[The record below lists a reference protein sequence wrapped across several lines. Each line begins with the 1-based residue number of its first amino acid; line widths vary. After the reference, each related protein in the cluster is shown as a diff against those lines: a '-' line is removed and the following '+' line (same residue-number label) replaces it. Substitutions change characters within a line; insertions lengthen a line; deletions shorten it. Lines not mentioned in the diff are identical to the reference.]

1 MADSARFQLEHRS
14 SSVIIL
20 IITLPGHFHGT
31 KWQVRERCEGEWRM
45 LRDIKKNAKKE
56 RKARIPS
63 EGHKV

>member
-1 MADSARFQLEHRS
+1 MELS
-14 SSVIIL
+14 
-20 IITLPGHFHGT
+20 